1 MEKDGK
7 MKNQRSEKKENREK
21 GSGPTPLQ
29 DLNIKKPS
37 NLSFSSSSS
46 SAAAA
51 AEAPKGCLRFSLS
64 SKTSSSSSS
73 HSSSRTHLHKMPKI
87 FSKTAD
93 TSKVIS
99 RSKENDPPRKPFS
112 QKSKEDQPRWQ
123 RRKNIA
129 KPISKENGKRSE
141 LPSGG
146 GNILNKSKNGSLKF
160 QANVKNNSQGT
171 GSISGELPS
180 ELLEL
185 SNSSNLN
192 FTDCSSPP
200 VSKCGSDSSMIELFS
215 LCEGEKDNNSST
227 IAVKTPPIVSSLSPE
242 IQCQS
247 HYKIPVSKSA
257 ATPICYGAGHLVS
270 GVTDKRKCRR
280 RGSLKGGVEKSN
292 LFYDETSDMYPIDD
306 SRYPP
311 VPLLAEAS
319 VRWSL
324 SPGDEDKGSDSR
336 LEKCRSFG
344 VDNVVEKR
352 RNRDGISSS
361 RGENIIQ
368 TPKSDSSPDTCV
380 RRSRLEL
387 HGHGKFVR
395 SGMDSLTES
404 SWVSDDTK
412 LDDLAL
418 SRVRISW
425 RDSLIVDTAEYD
437 LSDKEDKEI
446 HSLVESDDH
455 RDNGLV
461 IDDNDDLSPILLDY
475 EPLISVRGKEKT
487 TSSESNAES
496 ICTNGSG
503 LVASSDSDWTYFN
516 GGWLCI

>member
-7 MKNQRSEKKENREK
+7 MKKQRYEKKENREK
-21 GSGPTPLQ
+21 RSSPLQ
-29 DLNIKKPS
+29 DLNTKKPS
-37 NLSFSSSSS
+37 NLSSSSSS
-46 SAAAA
+46 SSSA
-51 AEAPKGCLRFSLS
+51 AEAPKGCLNFSLS

-73 HSSSRTHLHKMPKI
+73 HSSSRTHLHKMPKT
-87 FSKTAD
+87 FSKIAD
-93 TSKVIS
+93 TSKVLS

-112 QKSKEDQPRWQ
+112 LKSKGDQPQKQ
-123 RRKNIA
+123 RRKNNA

-146 GNILNKSKNGSLKF
+146 GNIVNKFKNGSLKF
-160 QANVKNNSQGT
+160 QANVKNNYQDT

-192 FTDCSSPP
+192 LTGCRSP
-200 VSKCGSDSSMIELFS
+200 VSNCGLDSAMIELFS
-215 LCEGEKDNNSST
+215 LCEGDKDNNSST
-227 IAVKTPPIVSSLSPE
+227 TAVKTPPIVSSLSPE
-242 IQCQS
+242 IHCQPHS
-247 HYKIPVSKSA
+247 KIPVSKSA

-280 RGSLKGGVEKSN
+280 RGSLKGGVERSN
-292 LFYDETSDMYPIDD
+292 LFYDESSDVYAIDD

-336 LEKCRSFG
+336 LEICRWFG
-344 VDNVVEKR
+344 VDNVMEKR
-352 RNRDGISSS
+352 RNRDGISSLS
-361 RGENIIQ
+361 SGNIIQ
-368 TPKSDSSPDTCV
+368 TPNSDSSPDACV
-380 RRSRLEL
+380 RRSGLEL
-387 HGHGKFVR
+387 HRPGKFVR

-404 SWVSDDTK
+404 SWVSNDTK

-425 RDSLIVDTAEYD
+425 RDGLIVETDEYD
-437 LSDKEDKEI
+437 RWCFLSDKEDKKI
-446 HSLVESDDH
+446 HSRVESDDH
-455 RDNGLV
+455 RDNGFV
-461 IDDNDDLSPILLDY
+461 IDGDDDLSPILL
-475 EPLISVRGKEKT
+475 
-487 TSSESNAES
+487 ESKAES
-496 ICTNGSG
+496 IFTNGGG
-503 LVASSDSDWTYFN
+503 LGASSDSDWTYSN
-516 GGWLCI
+516 GSQLFQ